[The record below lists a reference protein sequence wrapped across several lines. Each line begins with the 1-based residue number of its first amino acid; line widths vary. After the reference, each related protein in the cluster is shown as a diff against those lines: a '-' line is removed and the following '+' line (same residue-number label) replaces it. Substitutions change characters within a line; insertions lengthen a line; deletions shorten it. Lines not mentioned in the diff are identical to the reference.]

1 MSETKEKKTVLKKGN
16 SVSVQTKKGGKYSYK
31 YTDLA
36 QIHEYLEAEGLSYE
50 ATIKRVDG
58 EDYMF
63 ITKIDKDGNKS
74 EPMQEAKIPK
84 VELSDR
90 SNAAQE
96 YGSALTYAR
105 RYSLLM
111 AYGLA
116 TEDDDAN
123 SLNRPKTTNKPK
135 EGELSTGDYKRLDFD
150 KIRAKLKDM
159 NDIDSVNEYAK
170 KVAVEFPKMTK
181 NQRDTI
187 ASIFKKK
194 REEFEDDR
202 REDGTSQ
209 S

>member
-16 SVSVQTKKGGKYSYK
+16 SVSVQTKKGGKYSYQ

-63 ITKIDKDGNKS
+63 ITKIDKDGKKS

-116 TEDDDAN
+116 TEDDDAQ
-123 SLNRPKTTNKPK
+123 SLNRPKD
-135 EGELSTGDYKRLDFD
+135 GEISSKDYKRLDFD
-150 KIRAKLKDM
+150 VIRAKLKDM
-159 NDIDSVNEYAK
+159 KDIDSVNEYAK

-181 NQRDTI
+181 NQRDSI
-187 ASIFKKK
+187 ANIFKKK

-209 S
+209 E

>member
-1 MSETKEKKTVLKKGN
+1 MSNEAKDTVLKKGS
-16 SVSVQTKKGGKYSYK
+16 SVSVQTKRGGSYSYQ

-36 QIHEYLEAEGLSYE
+36 QIHEYLESKGLTYE

-63 ITKIDKDGNKS
+63 ITKISENGEKS

-84 VELSDR
+84 VEMSDR

-116 TEDDDAN
+116 TEDDDAS
-123 SLNRPKTTNKPK
+123 SLNRPKETNSVSAS
-135 EGELSTGDYKRLDFD
+135 EYKRLDFD
-150 KIRAKLKDM
+150 EVREVLSTLD
-159 NDIDSVNEYAK
+159 DLYSVNKYAQD
-170 KVAVEFPKMTK
+170 VNNQFPHMTD
-181 NQRDTI
+181 NQRNAI
-187 ASIFKKK
+187 QKIFEQK
-194 REEFEDDR
+194 RKEFLK
-202 REDGTSQ
+202 
-209 S
+209 

>member
-1 MSETKEKKTVLKKGN
+1 MSEAKEKKTILKKAN

-36 QIHEYLEAEGLSYE
+36 QIHEYLEGEGLSYE

-116 TEDDDAN
+116 TEDDDAS
-123 SLNRPKTTNKPK
+123 SLNRPKD
-135 EGELSTGDYKRLDFD
+135 GEINANEYKRLDFND
-150 KIRAKLKDM
+150 IRAKLKAM
-159 NDIDSVNEYAK
+159 KDISSVNQYAQEI
-170 KVAVEFPKMTK
+170 AAEFPSMTD
-181 NQRDTI
+181 NQRNYI
-187 ASIFKKK
+187 KKMFD
-194 REEFEDDR
+194 ER
-202 REDGTSQ
+202 REDFKDE
-209 S
+209 

>member
-63 ITKIDKDGNKS
+63 ITKIDKEGNKS

-116 TEDDDAN
+116 TEDDDAQ
-123 SLNRPKTTNKPK
+123 SLNRPKG
-135 EGELSTGDYKRLDFD
+135 GEVSAGDYKRLDFD
-150 KIRAKLKDM
+150 EIRAKLKDM
-159 NDIDSVNEYAK
+159 KDIDSVNEYAK
-170 KVAVEFPKMTK
+170 KIVVEFPKMTK
-181 NQRDTI
+181 NQRDSI
-187 ASIFKKK
+187 ANIFKKK

-202 REDGTSQ
+202 REDGTSE

>member
-36 QIHEYLEAEGLSYE
+36 QIHEYLEGEGLSYE

-116 TEDDDAN
+116 TEDDDAS
-123 SLNRPKTTNKPK
+123 SLNRPKD
-135 EGELSTGDYKRLDFD
+135 GETSSNDYKRLDFD
-150 KIRAKLKDM
+150 DIRAKLKEM
-159 NDIDSVNEYAK
+159 KDIDSVNEYAK
-170 KVAVEFPKMTK
+170 KIVVEFPKMTE
-181 NQRDTI
+181 NQRNSV
-187 ASIFKKK
+187 AKIFEQK
-194 REEFEDDR
+194 RKGFEDDR
-202 REDGTSQ
+202 REDRTS
-209 S
+209 

>member
-1 MSETKEKKTVLKKGN
+1 MAEKKTVLKKGN
-16 SVSVQTKKGGKYSYK
+16 SVSVQTKKGKNYSYK

-50 ATIKRVDG
+50 ATIQRIDG

-63 ITKIDKDGNKS
+63 IAKIDKDGKKG

-116 TEDDDAN
+116 TEDDDAA
-123 SLNRPKTTNKPK
+123 SLNRPKE
-135 EGELSTGDYKRLDFD
+135 EGNRLDFD
-150 KIRAKLKDM
+150 EVKQKLA
-159 NDIDSVNEYAK
+159 SLESNEKVSKYAIEI
-170 KVAVEFPKMTK
+170 AQAFPKMTDA
-181 NQRDTI
+181 QRI
-187 ASIFKKK
+187 AVGKIFDK
-194 REEFEDDR
+194 RRKELAN
-202 REDGTSQ
+202 GQHKSA
-209 S
+209 